1 MPWQG
6 DPPPTLGEIAA
17 LVHRLAV
24 LLAAGIAPAG
34 AWRHA
39 ASGRFEAAGAA
50 VAAAAARAGPIA
62 IPDAIAALASEPE
75 PRARPG
81 PGPGPGAGAAQGAAG
96 RLVQDLGRV
105 QRPDRISRAV
115 PSGVSAAWLGL
126 ATTWSVAAAA
136 GAPLAATLRAHAE
149 LLRGFAVAERDTR
162 IALAGPRTTS
172 RLVLVLPV
180 VAIAFGALLG
190 QDTLGVL
197 LGTPIGW
204 ACLVVGMVLGA
215 AGWWWT
221 RGLLRRAAASDPMP
235 GLAEELTA
243 VAMSGGSSVARARE
257 LVDRAFARYGLCA
270 DRSRSDAALELAA
283 ASGAPAGELL
293 RAEAE
298 ERRRAAVADARERAE
313 RLSVSLMLPLGVCV
327 LPAFVAVGVVPLM
340 AAVIGSTLEIV

>member
-39 ASGRFEAAGAA
+39 TSGRFEAAGAA

-62 IPDAIAALASEPE
+62 IPDAIAALASDPE
-75 PRARPG
+75 PRAR
-81 PGPGPGAGAAQGAAG
+81 PGPGAGAAQGAAG
-96 RLVQDLGRV
+96 RLVQDPGRV
-105 QRPDRISRAV
+105 QRPERISRAV

-149 LLRGFAVAERDTR
+149 LLRGFAVAERDTG
-162 IALAGPRTTS
+162 IALAGPRATS

-204 ACLVVGMVLGA
+204 TCLVAGTVLGA
-215 AGWWWT
+215 TGWWWT
-221 RGLLRRAAASDPMP
+221 RWLLRRAAASEPMP

-243 VAMSGGSSVARARE
+243 VAMSGGSSVARSRE
-257 LVDRAFARYGLCA
+257 LVDRAFARHGLDA
-270 DRSRSDAALELAA
+270 DRSRVDAALELAT